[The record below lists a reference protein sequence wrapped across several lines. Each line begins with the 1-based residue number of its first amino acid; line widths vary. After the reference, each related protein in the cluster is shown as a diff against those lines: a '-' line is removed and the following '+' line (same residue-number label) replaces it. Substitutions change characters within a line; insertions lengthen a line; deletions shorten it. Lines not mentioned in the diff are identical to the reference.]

1 MRRCHPF
8 ALSFA
13 LAFLPA
19 VLGAQAPAR
28 DALVI
33 ATGEDVQLPVPT
45 LTTSVEASRVAD
57 LLFLHL
63 GRFAGT
69 SHGDKAA
76 VPELAARWSRTD
88 DRTLVFELDPRA
100 RWHDGTPVTT
110 RDVLFSFERARN
122 PKLVP
127 TLARLLRDVE
137 SVTADGERRFTI
149 RFTRAY
155 PEQLYDATY
164 HVLVLPAHLL
174 ASLPP
179 DSLAASAYAQ
189 QPVGNGPYR
198 FVRRVPA
205 QFTEIEAVPDFFL
218 GRPTVPRMIF
228 RYATEHEARLNLVLS
243 GEADVI
249 EDLVPPV
256 SEAPRL
262 AARPD
267 LRIARLPSMSI
278 AFIWFNQRNPDDT
291 TQAHPLLTDRE
302 VRRALVLG
310 LDRVTLTKAIY
321 GDYAKVPSVP
331 VASAVWVSPFAP
343 AAPPYRPDEAR
354 KILAAR
360 GFVDRDGDGI
370 LERDGRPLTLT
381 IIVPTSSLAR
391 RLAATIAQE
400 QYRRLGIDLQVKA
413 LEFRAFAAA
422 ARSGG
427 FDLAV
432 DQRFQDPSPFG
443 LFNSWTCG
451 GAPQS
456 NLGRFCDPRV
466 DSLFARAR
474 TETDSK
480 KTWQQLL
487 ATLADDHPA
496 AVLFS
501 RENALPLPKR
511 YTRVDLHPES
521 LWRMAWTWSGPS
533 STR

>member
-1 MRRCHPF
+1 MRRCPPI

-13 LAFLPA
+13 LAILPA
-19 VLGAQAPAR
+19 ILRAQASSR

-33 ATGEDVQLPVPT
+33 ATGEEVALPVPT
-45 LTTSVEASRVAD
+45 LTSSAEATRVAD

-76 VPELAARWSRTD
+76 VPELASRWTRTD

-127 TLARLLRDVE
+127 TLARLLREVE
-137 SVTADGERRFTI
+137 SVTADGDRRFTI
-149 RFTRAY
+149 RFARAY

-164 HVLVLPAHLL
+164 HVLPLPAHLL
-174 ASLPP
+174 GSVPP
-179 DSLAASAYAQ
+179 DSLAASAFAQ

-198 FVRRVPA
+198 YVRRVPA

-218 GRPTVPRMIF
+218 GRPTVPRIIF

-243 GEADVI
+243 GEADVV

-256 SEAPRL
+256 SEVPRL
-262 AARPD
+262 SARPD
-267 LRIARLPSMSI
+267 LRIARLPSMSV
-278 AFIWFNQRNPDDT
+278 AFIWFNQRSPGDT
-291 TQAHPLLTDRE
+291 ARAHPLLTDRE
-302 VRRALVLG
+302 LRRALVLG
-310 LDRVTLTKAIY
+310 LDRVTLTRAIY
-321 GDYAKVPSVP
+321 GEYAKVPSVP
-331 VASAVWVSPFAP
+331 VATASWVSPFAP

-370 LERDGRPLTLT
+370 LEKDGRPLALTL
-381 IIVPTSSLAR
+381 IVPTSSLAR

-400 QYRRLGIDLQVKA
+400 QYRRLGIDVQVKA

-422 ARSGG
+422 ARSGE

-443 LFNSWTCG
+443 MTNTWTCG

-456 NLGRFCDPRV
+456 NLGRFCNARV
-466 DSLFARAR
+466 DSLLARAR
-474 TETDSK
+474 TEGDPK
-480 KTWQQLL
+480 HTWQLLL
-487 ATLADDHPA
+487 AALADDYPA

-501 RENALPLPKR
+501 RENAFPLPKR
-511 YTRVDLHPES
+511 FTKVDLHPES

-533 STR
+533 VPR

>member
-1 MRRCHPF
+1 
-8 ALSFA
+8 
-13 LAFLPA
+13 
-19 VLGAQAPAR
+19 
-28 DALVI
+28 
-33 ATGEDVQLPVPT
+33 
-45 LTTSVEASRVAD
+45 
-57 LLFLHL
+57 
-63 GRFAGT
+63 
-69 SHGDKAA
+69 
-76 VPELAARWSRTD
+76 
-88 DRTLVFELDPRA
+88 
-100 RWHDGTPVTT
+100 
-110 RDVLFSFERARN
+110 
-122 PKLVP
+122 
-127 TLARLLRDVE
+127 
-137 SVTADGERRFTI
+137 
-149 RFTRAY
+149 
-155 PEQLYDATY
+155 
-164 HVLVLPAHLL
+164 
-174 ASLPP
+174 
-179 DSLAASAYAQ
+179 
-189 QPVGNGPYR
+189 
-198 FVRRVPA
+198 
-205 QFTEIEAVPDFFL
+205 
-218 GRPTVPRMIF
+218 
-228 RYATEHEARLNLVLS
+228 
-243 GEADVI
+243 
-249 EDLVPPV
+249 V

-262 AARPD
+262 SARPD

-310 LDRVTLTKAIY
+310 LDRVTLAKAIY

-331 VASAVWVSPFAP
+331 VATAVWVSPFAP
-343 AAPPYRPDEAR
+343 AAPPYRPEEAK

-443 LFNSWTCG
+443 LTNAWTCG

-466 DSLFARAR
+466 DSLLARAR
-474 TETDSK
+474 TESDSK

-487 ATLADDHPA
+487 ATLAEDHPA
-496 AVLFS
+496 VVLFS
-501 RENALPLPKR
+501 RENVLPLPKR
-511 YTRVDLHPES
+511 LTTVDLHPES

-533 STR
+533 SKR